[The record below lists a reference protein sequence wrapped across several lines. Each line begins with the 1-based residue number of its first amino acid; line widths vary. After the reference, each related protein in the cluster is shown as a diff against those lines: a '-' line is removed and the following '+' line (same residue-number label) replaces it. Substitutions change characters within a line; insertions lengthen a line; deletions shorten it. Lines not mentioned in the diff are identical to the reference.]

1 MKTLKITLL
10 AICYVATALIGC
22 LVGLA
27 LADEQARTNMSD
39 QSIDYVAYGIE
50 HETGETVKDYRWSN
64 DYKLLTIETYEGNI
78 YHFKIKKVAPFRYE
92 WVYVEL

>member
-1 MKTLKITLL
+1 MSLTIW
-10 AICYVATALIGC
+10 YVAAALLGC

-39 QSIDYVAYGIE
+39 QSIDYVTYGIE
-50 HETGETVKDYRWSN
+50 HETGETVKEYRWSS
-64 DYKLLTIETYEGNI
+64 DYKLLTLETYEGNV